1 MANTTDRTDN
11 TAKTDK
17 IDKTD
22 PANNLGNTDKTD
34 NTGVKSTKKSR
45 AIRIIITV
53 ILAILVIGIA
63 AFAFYV
69 NNYYHA
75 DDRATNALQSTAN
88 VKVHT
93 LDNGDITFGPAD
105 PQAGIVFY
113 PGGKV
118 QAEAYAPLMQDLAER
133 GFLSVIVPMPFNLAV
148 FNTNGANGI
157 QEQFPTVHKWIL
169 MGHSLGGSMAASY
182 VDEHSDSW
190 DGLILLASYST
201 ADLTDNNI
209 NVLCIRGS
217 NDNVLNMQAYTDNR
231 LNLTDDTQEFI
242 IPGGNHAQF
251 GDYGNQSGDGEP
263 EISTQEQQALTADVI
278 TQAFL

>member
-1 MANTTDRTDN
+1 MTSS
-11 TAKTDK
+11 TDK
-17 IDKTD
+17 V
-22 PANNLGNTDKTD
+22 NNTDKTG
-34 NTGVKSTKKSR
+34 NTGAKSTKKTHTL
-45 AIRIIITV
+45 RITSAA

-69 NNYYHA
+69 NDYYHA
-75 DDRATNALQSTAN
+75 DDRATNALQSTTN

-93 LDNGDITFGPAD
+93 LDNGNIAFEPAD

-148 FNTNGANGI
+148 FNTNGAGGI
-157 QEQFPTVHKWIL
+157 QEQFPTVHKWII

-190 DGLILLASYST
+190 DGLVLLASYST

-209 NVLCIRGS
+209 DVLCIRGS
-217 NDNVLNMQAYTDNR
+217 NDNVLNKQAYTDNHS
-231 LNLTDDTQEFI
+231 NLANDTQEFI
-242 IPGGNHAQF
+242 ISGGNHAQF

-263 EISTQEQQALTADVI
+263 EISAQEQQALTADAI
-278 TQAFL
+278 AQAFL

>member
-1 MANTTDRTDN
+1 M
-11 TAKTDK
+11 
-17 IDKTD
+17 
-22 PANNLGNTDKTD
+22 TDKTR
-34 NTGVKSTKKSR
+34 TL
-45 AIRIIITV
+45 RIIIA
-53 ILAILVIGIA
+53 AILVIFVIGIA

-69 NNYYHA
+69 NDYYHA

-93 LDNGDITFGPAD
+93 LDNGDITFEPAD

-148 FNTNGANGI
+148 FNTNGASGI

-182 VDEHSDSW
+182 VDGHSDSW

-263 EISTQEQQALTADVI
+263 EISAQEQQALTADVI

>member
-1 MANTTDRTDN
+1 MASNTD
-11 TAKTDK
+11 KTDK
-17 IDKTD
+17 VNKTD
-22 PANNLGNTDKTD
+22 PANNLGNTDKTG
-34 NTGVKSTKKSR
+34 NTGAKSTKKTR
-45 AIRIIITV
+45 ALRIILAA

-69 NNYYHA
+69 NDYYHA
-75 DDRATNALQSTAN
+75 DDRATNALQSTTN

-93 LDNGDITFGPAD
+93 LDNGNIAFEPAD

-148 FNTNGANGI
+148 FNTNGAGGI
-157 QEQFPTVHKWIL
+157 QEQFPTVHKWII

-182 VDEHSDSW
+182 VDGHNDSW
-190 DGLILLASYST
+190 DGLVLLASYST

-209 NVLCIRGS
+209 DVLCIRGS
-217 NDNVLNMQAYTDNR
+217 NDNVLNKQAYTDNHS
-231 LNLTDDTQEFI
+231 NLANDTQEFI

-263 EISTQEQQALTADVI
+263 EISAQEQQALTADAI
-278 TQAFL
+278 AQTFL

>member
-1 MANTTDRTDN
+1 MTSS
-11 TAKTDK
+11 TDK
-17 IDKTD
+17 VK
-22 PANNLGNTDKTD
+22 NTDKTG
-34 NTGVKSTKKSR
+34 NTGAKSTEKTR
-45 AIRIIITV
+45 TLRIILAA

-69 NNYYHA
+69 NDYYHA

-93 LDNGDITFGPAD
+93 LDKGCIAFEPAD

-148 FNTNGANGI
+148 FNTSGADGI
-157 QEQFPTVHKWIL
+157 QEQFSTVHQWIL

-182 VDEHSDSW
+182 VDGHSDSW

-209 NVLCIRGS
+209 DVLCIRGS
-217 NDNVLNMQAYTDNR
+217 NDSILNKQTYTDNR
-231 LNLTDDTQEFI
+231 SNLADDTQEFI

-251 GDYGNQSGDGEP
+251 GDYDNQSGDGEP
-263 EISTQEQQALTADVI
+263 EISAQEQQALTADAI
-278 TQAFL
+278 AQAFL